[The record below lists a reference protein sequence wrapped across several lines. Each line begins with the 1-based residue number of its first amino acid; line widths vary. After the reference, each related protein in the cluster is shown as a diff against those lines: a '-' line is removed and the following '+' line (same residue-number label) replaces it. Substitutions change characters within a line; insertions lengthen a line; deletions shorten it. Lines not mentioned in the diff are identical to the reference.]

1 MQMRCH
7 VASWH
12 KADVLRQS
20 SDVRCSG
27 LNKPKSSPACS
38 STTERPLIQ
47 QSANSVRDHF
57 DVPNA
62 QRVRCRSL
70 MMVSA
75 RVPRSPTTTRPVHRV
90 RTSSRD
96 LRRCTSSRPA
106 VAGETPRCRR
116 CRREHA
122 DATQV
127 LISASRPPS
136 RIPSPLPQSPPPVC
150 RCGTQVAWRR

>member
-1 MQMRCH
+1 MRCH

-27 LNKPKSSPACS
+27 LNKPKSGPACS

-47 QSANSVRDHF
+47 QSANPVRDHF

-62 QRVRCRSL
+62 HRVRCRSL

-106 VAGETPRCRR
+106 VAGETPRCADVDASMRIRR
-116 CRREHA
+116 RSSSAPRAHRRESLRH
-122 DATQV
+122 
-127 LISASRPPS
+127 S
-136 RIPSPLPQSPPPVC
+136 RILH
-150 RCGTQVAWRR
+150 RRFAGVVHK

>member
-1 MQMRCH
+1 MRCH

-27 LNKPKSSPACS
+27 LNKPKSGPACS

-75 RVPRSPTTTRPVHRV
+75 RVHGRQQPRGRFTGYERRLATFADALHRARRLPAKLRDAADV
-90 RTSSRD
+90 DASMRMRRRSS
-96 LRRCTSSRPA
+96 SA
-106 VAGETPRCRR
+106 PRAH
-116 CRREHA
+116 RRESLRHSHS
-122 DATQV
+122 
-127 LISASRPPS
+127 LH
-136 RIPSPLPQSPPPVC
+136 
-150 RCGTQVAWRR
+150 RRFAGVVHK